1 MRPLTPNGE
10 LIPVHIGRGLEGMRS
25 STASYSGS
33 PDPKL
38 HMGIDAQRTRVKS
51 FFIPPIVC
59 RPADLL
65 PELVRAQRAHPWVG
79 YLEALARPHSLRPKF
94 WYP

>member
-1 MRPLTPNGE
+1 
-10 LIPVHIGRGLEGMRS
+10 MRS

-51 FFIPPIVC
+51 FFIPLTVC

-65 PELVRAQRAHPWVG
+65 PG
-79 YLEALARPHSLRPKF
+79 EALARRVRPWGVLDALARSHSLRPIF